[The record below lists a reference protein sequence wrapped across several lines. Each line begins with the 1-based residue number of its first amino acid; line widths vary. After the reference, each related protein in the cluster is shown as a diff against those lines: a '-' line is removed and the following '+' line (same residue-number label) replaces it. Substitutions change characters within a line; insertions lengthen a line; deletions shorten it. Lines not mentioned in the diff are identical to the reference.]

1 MSEAARSRRD
11 DGRYEPQVAVPG
23 REAAPFDPLAELARL
38 VGQDDPFR
46 NVFRPAAV
54 PAGQVPPPAVPDPR
68 HPRADAQPRHAGDG
82 VASGEPARHDGQDH
96 GHGDHGYDDHA
107 YADHGHG
114 DHDDRDYDQAA
125 HADPRHGHDAYEH
138 PHAAAH
144 HGYAEGGAHH
154 EHHGY
159 AESDDGYYAAEQAAH
174 DEAGAADG
182 YLEPAAAPSPLP
194 DMWARGEAGI
204 APDVDHGPGP
214 VSVDRPRSSARRP
227 VAVLAA
233 VLLLTA
239 GGLGASF
246 MAKSGSVPGAASVA
260 TGRGAPTIM
269 AASGPT
275 KVKVDDGS
283 ATAPEDQDAELLNK
297 SANLTSGPVK
307 IVSSQEQPADLTQL
321 PRSDLADGAR
331 PLPPPSPSPFP
342 EPKRVKTFVVH
353 PDGSMLSGDAA
364 PVSSSVA
371 APAPSTGG
379 DVPAALPATP
389 KTAARGGTTPRVASA
404 AASPAAEP
412 TIASL
417 SGDPAPTDPA
427 AVATTAKPP
436 RAAAAGSYGVQLASS
451 PVEADANAAFAKLK
465 KKYPAQLGGLT
476 ATVHKA
482 ETGDKPVYR
491 VRVGG
496 MTQDEAKALCT
507 QLQTAGGAC
516 LVMHN

>member
-11 DGRYEPQVAVPG
+11 DNRYEPQVAVPG
-23 REAAPFDPLAELARL
+23 RDAAPFDPLAELARL

-46 NVFRPAAV
+46 NVFRPAA
-54 PAGQVPPPAVPDPR
+54 ARLGQVPPTDQADRRPPVDAGPY
-68 HPRADAQPRHAGDG
+68 RAGHEVFQGQPTHVAGHDDAFETDAYADR
-82 VASGEPARHDGQDH
+82 
-96 GHGDHGYDDHA
+96 GHGDPDYPDHDHA
-107 YADHGHG
+107 AGGHDEHGAYDHAHAGLHHG
-114 DHDDRDYDQAA
+114 DVDQRRA
-125 HADPRHGHDAYEH
+125 HHDA
-138 PHAAAH
+138 AAA
-144 HGYAEGGAHH
+144 
-154 EHHGY
+154 
-159 AESDDGYYAAEQAAH
+159 DDGYYAAEQAFH

-182 YLEPAAAPSPLP
+182 YLAPSAVPSPLP
-194 DMWARGEAGI
+194 DVWARGDAGL
-204 APDVDHGPGP
+204 APDIDHGPGP
-214 VSVDRPRSSARRP
+214 VSLDRPRSAARRP

-233 VLLLTA
+233 VLLLTG
-239 GGLGASF
+239 GGLAASF
-246 MAKSGSVPGAASVA
+246 LAKGGSSTSVASVA

-269 AASGPT
+269 AATGPT

-307 IVSSQEQPADLTQL
+307 IVSSQEQPADLAQL
-321 PRSDLADGAR
+321 PKSDLADGAR

-364 PVSSSVA
+364 PASSSVA
-371 APAPSTGG
+371 APAPSTGAET
-379 DVPAALPATP
+379 PAALPATP
-389 KTAARGGTTPRVASA
+389 KTAARGGTTPRLASA
-404 AASPAAEP
+404 APSPAAEP

-417 SGDPAPTDPA
+417 SGDPALTDPG
-427 AVATTAKPP
+427 AVATATAKPS
-436 RAAAAGSYGVQLASS
+436 RAAPATGGGYGVQLASS
-451 PVEADANAAFAKLK
+451 PIEADANAAFAKLK
-465 KKYPAQLGGLT
+465 KKYPAQLGSLT